1 MILSDISG
9 VFHKTIATVD
19 SIENLYDDYYT
30 VRLIPAPGVTWTPGE
45 HGIFRLPLRDV
56 KALNWRPFSI
66 ASIPGEGVILIGTR
80 TGKEM
85 SPFKRRFLH
94 LEKGSPVKLNGPFGW
109 FKVKDATSPLVLFA
123 SGVGITP
130 IRAILMSLR
139 QDTSRDIDIVYASG
153 GRYLFGEEIEAI
165 VRENPR
171 MTLYKT
177 TDPGSTQAQLSALAE
192 KHGDRA
198 YYFISAA
205 PGVIGSVRK
214 HLRGRGIRGKRII
227 DDTFW
232 GYWGKQR

>member
-1 MILSDISG
+1 MFLSDISG
-9 VFHKTIATVD
+9 VFHKSIATVD
-19 SIENLYDDYYT
+19 SIENPYDDYYT
-30 VRLIPAPGVTWTPGE
+30 VRLIPAKGVTWTPGE

-56 KALNWRPFSI
+56 KAWNWRPFSV
-66 ASIPGEGVILIGTR
+66 ASIPEEGVILIGTR

-94 LEKGSPVKLNGPFGW
+94 LEKNSPVKLNGPFGW

-177 TDPGSTQAQLSALAE
+177 TDPESTQAQLSAITE
-192 KHGDRA
+192 KHGNLA

-214 HLRGRGIRGKRII
+214 HLRGRGIRGKRIV

-232 GYWGKQR
+232 GYWR